1 MDSKRQSHV
10 TLCSLRH
17 DGQRYLCHGRQQ
29 SQETGSLDL
38 FVTNGIDV
46 WKADVTKEA
55 QEQWNTASTL
65 SNSSDG
71 LESLREVLGRTPP
84 LLDVQG
90 SLVTLTLQLI
100 SGNVILDLFKLPIS
114 ETRMHLQT
122 LVFSLADQLTDM
134 EKLQRE
140 GSVTT
145 SVSPVKPAL
154 RNNFMHIP
162 DVEVRRRCYGVPTK
176 KRLPG
181 ESLVNPG
188 CKSKKAATGVDFDE
202 S

>member
-1 MDSKRQSHV
+1 MDAKRQSCV

-55 QEQWNTASTL
+55 QEQWNTAST
-65 SNSSDG
+65 SDG

-114 ETRMHLQT
+114 ETRMHIQT

-145 SVSPVKPAL
+145 SVSPVKPA

-162 DVEVRRRCYGVPTK
+162 DVEVRRRGYGVPTK

-188 CKSKKAATGVDFDE
+188 CKNKKAATGVDFDE

>member
-134 EKLQRE
+134 EKLQRGKGLVRVCQNWELWRKDE
-140 GSVTT
+140 GT
-145 SVSPVKPAL
+145 
-154 RNNFMHIP
+154 
-162 DVEVRRRCYGVPTK
+162 
-176 KRLPG
+176 G
-181 ESLVNPG
+181 ESSNFVWAILTCSLPVFHYH
-188 CKSKKAATGVDFDE
+188 K
-202 S
+202 